1 MRAHTESYLLELALR
16 WPRLQHVRYGNGGIA
31 TGEVRVVSSAT
42 DGNPEPVPRNS
53 RQGHVVVLPDD
64 TFPSLKHKEYVLAV
78 SDGYT
83 RAHNSLQ
90 HYGAH

>member
-1 MRAHTESYLLELALR
+1 
-16 WPRLQHVRYGNGGIA
+16 
-31 TGEVRVVSSAT
+31 
-42 DGNPEPVPRNS
+42 
-53 RQGHVVVLPDD
+53 VVVLPDD